1 MYTSVIFSEKDMKR
15 TQLEYRILVFE
26 AILYL
31 AVLIIAAK
39 LFGELMHR
47 INQPT
52 IIGNVLAGI
61 IVGPALLAIV
71 EPIDAIELFTS
82 IGVFFLFFLI
92 GLEEIDLAGIFS
104 VMKGRIFAGSAVAF
118 LIPFFVAGFFGLSLD
133 MNFTQSFAI
142 GSVIAA
148 SSLGVTAKILS
159 DLGKLK
165 SAIGLE
171 IFTVTA
177 IVEFIAIIVTSVL
190 IQVNSSDT
198 PMISEFFWLFAKMII
213 FFAVAGL
220 LSVFVLPRFFR
231 MLKKH
236 LPGQQIY
243 FSIVIGI
250 ILLVA
255 YFAEVSGIHG
265 AIGALLLGI
274 AVSRMA
280 KDEYSDISKNI
291 GVIGHGIFIPI
302 FFAGIGLHFSFG
314 FLNLDLWVIA
324 VFIGII
330 IGVKF
335 VSSYIA
341 VRIAKMRPATTVA
354 YGVMAKGAVD
364 LALML
369 SLLQAHILEDDL
381 FSLLVFGTLL
391 TMVIS
396 SVELQRKLKKIIH
409 VKVGTLELGLMPIY
423 FRRVVSDVPAIA
435 VIVTDFP
442 KTTPLLTIKAFLEQ
456 NNVNKKPFLVID
468 SNDKLVGLVSKREID
483 KFNKKTFDALTIND
497 VMFKKFHTVSPDE
510 YLYSVIQKMN
520 SHHFDIVPVV
530 DPKDDRLVGIVTTH
544 SIMNLLTETKQ
555 S

>member
-1 MYTSVIFSEKDMKR
+1 MTTHNYC
-15 TQLEYRILVFE
+15 ILVFE

-39 LFGELMHR
+39 LFGELMRR
-47 INQPT
+47 IHQPT
-52 IIGNVLAGI
+52 IIGNVLAGV
-61 IVGPALLAIV
+61 IVGPALFAIV
-71 EPIDAIELFTS
+71 QPIDEIEIFTS

-92 GLEEIDLAGIFS
+92 GLEEIDLAGLFR
-104 VMKGRIFAGSAVAF
+104 VMRGRIFAGSIAAF
-118 LIPFFVAGFFGLSLD
+118 LIPFTVAGFFGLLLD
-133 MNFTQSFAI
+133 MDFVKAFAI

-148 SSLGVTAKILS
+148 SSLGVTAKVLS
-159 DLGKLK
+159 DLGKLR

-177 IVEFIAIIVTSVL
+177 IVEFIAIILTSVL
-190 IQVNSSDT
+190 IQVHSSDT
-198 PMISEFFWLFAKMII
+198 SPQISDFFWLFAKMIV
-213 FFAVAGL
+213 FFVVAGL
-220 LSVFVLPRFFR
+220 LSIFVLPKVFR
-231 MLKKH
+231 IIRKH
-236 LPGQQIY
+236 LYAEQIY

-255 YFAEVSGIHG
+255 YFAEISGIHG

-274 AVSRMA
+274 AVSRMN
-280 KDEYSDISKNI
+280 KIEYSEVSKSIN
-291 GVIGHGIFIPI
+291 VIGHGIFIPI
-302 FFAGIGLHFSFG
+302 FFAGIGLHFSFS
-314 FLNLDLWVIA
+314 FLNLELWIIA
-324 VFIGII
+324 GFLGIM

-335 VSSYIA
+335 IASYIA

-369 SLLQAHILEDDL
+369 SLLQVAMLSNEL
-381 FSLLVFGTLL
+381 FSLLVLGTLL
-391 TMVIS
+391 VMIIS

-409 VKVGTLELGLMPIY
+409 VKVGTLELGLIPVY

-442 KTTPLLTIKAFLEQ
+442 KTTPLLTIKKFLEQ
-456 NNVNKKPFLVID
+456 NEINKKPFLVID
-468 SNDKLVGLVSKREID
+468 DNNKLVGLVSKREISRYH
-483 KFNKKTFDALTIND
+483 KKTFDEITVGD
-497 VMFKKFHTVSPDE
+497 VMFQKFHTVSPDE

-520 SHHFDIVPVV
+520 SHPFDIIPVV
-530 DPKDDRLVGIVTTH
+530 DPANENVLGIVTTQG
-544 SIMNLLTETKQ
+544 IMNLLTETPK

>member
-1 MYTSVIFSEKDMKR
+1 MTAHDYC
-15 TQLEYRILVFE
+15 ILVFE

-92 GLEEIDLAGIFS
+92 GLQEIDLAGIFR
-104 VMKGRIFAGSAVAF
+104 VMKGRIFVGSAVAF
-118 LIPFFVAGFFGLSLD
+118 LIPFFVAALFGLSID
-133 MNFTQSFAI
+133 MNFTQAFAI

-165 SAIGLE
+165 STIGLE

-190 IQVNSSDT
+190 IQINSSET
-198 PMISEFFWLFAKMII
+198 PEVSEFFWLFAKMII

-220 LSVFVLPRFFR
+220 LSIFVLPRFFR

-236 LPGQQIY
+236 LKDQQIY
-243 FSIVIGI
+243 FGIIIGV

-280 KDEYSDISKNI
+280 KDEYSEISTNI

-302 FFAGIGLHFSFG
+302 FFAGIGLHFSLG
-314 FLNLDLWVIA
+314 FLNLDWWIIV

-335 VSSYIA
+335 ISSYIA
-341 VRIAKMRPATTVA
+341 VRIAQMRPATTVA

-369 SLLQAHILEDDL
+369 SLLQANILEDDL

-391 TMVIS
+391 TMIIS

-409 VKVGTLELGLMPIY
+409 VKVGTIELGLMPIY

-442 KTTPLLTIKAFLEQ
+442 KTTPLLTIKSFLEQ
-456 NNVNKKPFLVID
+456 NEISKKPFLVID
-468 SNDKLVGLVSKREID
+468 ANNKLVGLVSKREINR
-483 KFNKKTFDALTIND
+483 FNKKTFDAITIND
-497 VMFKKFHTVSPDE
+497 VMYKKFHTVSPDE

-520 SHHFDIVPVV
+520 SHPFDVIPVV
-530 DPKDDRLVGIVTTH
+530 DPTNENVLGIVTTQG
-544 SIMNLLTETKQ
+544 IMNLLTENPK

>member
-1 MYTSVIFSEKDMKR
+1 MTA
-15 TQLEYRILVFE
+15 LEDHILVFE

-39 LFGELMHR
+39 LLGELMHR

-71 EPIDAIELFTS
+71 EPINAIELFTS

-92 GLEEIDLAGIFS
+92 GLQEIDLAGIFR
-104 VMKGRIFAGSAVAF
+104 VMRGRIFAGSAVAF
-118 LIPFFVAGFFGLSLD
+118 LIPFIVAGFFGLSLD
-133 MNFTQSFAI
+133 MNFTQAFAI

-177 IVEFIAIIVTSVL
+177 IVEFIAIIITSVL

-198 PMISEFFWLFAKMII
+198 PVVSEFFWLFAKMII

-220 LSVFVLPRFFR
+220 LSVYVLPKFFR

-236 LPGQQIY
+236 LRGKQIY
-243 FSIVIGI
+243 FGVIIGV

-255 YFAEVSGIHG
+255 YLAEISGIHG
-265 AIGALLLGI
+265 AVGALLLGI
-274 AVSRMA
+274 AMSRMA
-280 KDEYSDISKNI
+280 KDEYSDISTNI
-291 GVIGHGIFIPI
+291 GVIGHGLFIPI
-302 FFAGIGLHFSFG
+302 FFAGIGLHFSLG
-314 FLNLDLWVIA
+314 FLNLDLWIIA

-369 SLLQAHILEDDL
+369 SLLQAHILDDEL

-409 VKVGTLELGLMPIY
+409 VKVGTLELGLLPIY

-442 KTTPLLTIKAFLEQ
+442 RTTPLLTVKAFLEQ
-456 NNVNKKPFLVID
+456 NDLNKKPFLVID
-468 SNDKLVGLVSKREID
+468 ANDKLVGLVSKREI
-483 KFNKKTFDALTIND
+483 NRYHKKTFDAITIDD
-497 VMFKKFHTVSPDE
+497 VMYKKVYTVSPDE

-520 SHHFDIVPVV
+520 SHPFDIIPVV
-530 DPKDDRLVGIVTTH
+530 DPVNEHVIGIVTTQ
-544 SIMNLLTETKQ
+544 SIMNLLTETQK

>member
-1 MYTSVIFSEKDMKR
+1 MIVRKGYEHRIFED
-15 TQLEYRILVFE
+15 YILVFE

-52 IIGNVLAGI
+52 LVGNVLAGI
-61 IVGPALLAIV
+61 VVGPALFALV
-71 EPIDAIELFTS
+71 EPINTIELFTS

-92 GLEEIDLAGIFS
+92 GLEEIDLAGIFN

-133 MNFTQSFAI
+133 MDFAKSFAI

-190 IQVNSSDT
+190 IQVNASDS
-198 PMISEFFWLFAKMII
+198 PEASEFFWIFAKMII
-213 FFAVAGL
+213 FFAVAGA
-220 LSVFVLPRFFR
+220 LSVFVLPKFFR
-231 MLKKH
+231 ILKNH
-236 LPGQQIY
+236 LRGQQIY
-243 FSIVIGI
+243 FGIVIGI

-255 YFAEVSGIHG
+255 YFAEISGIHG

-274 AVSRMA
+274 AISRMTR
-280 KDEYSDISKNI
+280 DEYSDISKNI
-291 GVIGHGIFIPI
+291 SVIGNGIFIPI
-302 FFAGIGLHFSFG
+302 FFAGIGLHFSLG
-314 FLNLDLWVIA
+314 FLNLELWIISI
-324 VFIGII
+324 FLGII

-335 VSSYIA
+335 ISSYIA

-369 SLLQAHILEDDL
+369 SLLQVNILDENL

-391 TMVIS
+391 TMIIS

-409 VKVGTLELGLMPIY
+409 VKVGTLELGLLPLY
-423 FRRVVSDVPAIA
+423 FRQVVSDVPAIA
-435 VIVTDFP
+435 VVITDFP
-442 KTTPLLTIKAFLEQ
+442 KTSPDLTVKKFLE
-456 NNVNKKPFLVID
+456 NNDLGKKIFLVI
-468 SNDKLVGLVSKREID
+468 NAQNKLVGIVSKREIER
-483 KFNKKTFDALTIND
+483 FHKKTFDAIIITD
-497 VMFKKFHTVSPDE
+497 VMYKKFHTVMPDE

-520 SHHFDIVPVV
+520 SHPFDIIPVI
-530 DPKDDRLVGIVTTH
+530 DPNDEHVVGIVTNH
-544 SIMNLLTETKQ
+544 SIMNLLTENKST
-555 S
+555 